1 MPPRGQQR
9 APFVH
14 ARSFIHS
21 LNNIRLLLKV
31 IRKLGGPRAAVVAAL
46 TRFESTFPDLEEVR
60 NSEQHLDE
68 RVQGMVKGEPLP
80 NETALWLGNLSGVGY
95 ETTMANGKIGRVEIS
110 GQNLESARGCVQD
123 AINAF
128 EWTGRPRW
136 QLLS

>member
-1 MPPRGQQR
+1 MPPPGQWR

-14 ARSFIHS
+14 ARSVIQS

-31 IRKLGGPRAAVVAAL
+31 ISKLGAPREEVAVAL
-46 TRFESTFPDLEEVR
+46 SHFESTFPDLEGVR

-68 RVQGMVKGEPLP
+68 RVQGMVRGEPLP
-80 NETALWLGNLSGVGY
+80 NETALWLGNLSGIGY

-110 GQNLESARGCVQD
+110 GRSLESARGCVQA